1 LTTENFQESPLS
13 SAIWP
18 AQKLSN
24 AVYILARKARFISD
38 SLGIPAFPKT
48 GDFPNDELIS
58 QWMDLAAGHLNIEII
73 ATESPYADLGEMLRC
88 AGPAIIRLDNP
99 NSPGFLAVVKGGR
112 KKVTLIRPDL
122 QICRIPKDVI
132 RRAMTL
138 ELEQAAA
145 EPVRQILEEAGIP
158 QDRREHSQTAIVQEQ
173 LSETRIG
180 GCWLLRLSPGA
191 DFRQQ
196 LYHARIPWYFAT
208 ILGAHLTGQIL
219 LVLSWWIIGSQAI
232 EGHFE
237 RSEMTAWA
245 LLLLTLIPFRLL
257 DKWIQ
262 NLLSMDI
269 GALFKQRLLR
279 GISQLEPEEIRH
291 RGAGQFL
298 GIVME
303 AESFSTLA
311 MSGGMSALVSV
322 LELFIIL
329 IILAL
334 GSGGIFQV
342 LLLGGWM
349 AFTAFI
355 CFKYYHYTRK
365 WITGYREMT
374 NDLVERMV
382 GYRTRL
388 VQEDPAHWH
397 DEEDVILKGYVE
409 LSKRLD
415 RIGIMIRGV
424 VTQGWLLVGLPVILF
439 VFFTESATTGEMAVS
454 IGGLLLAT
462 QALGQF
468 TTGVT
473 NIINVMAAWEQVG
486 PLFEAAARL
495 HQKESSAQRIL
506 PVALDRAALSG
517 EYPLMAVRDLN
528 FRYRKTGSLV
538 LESCTQQIDRRDR
551 VLLEGPSGGGKSTL
565 SAVLTGL
572 RYPES
577 GTLLLWGTD
586 RKAVGD
592 DVWRSRVVT
601 APQFHENHV
610 LTETF
615 SFNLLMGRGWPPL
628 QEDMAEAMAIC
639 RELGLG
645 SLLDRMPAE
654 FQQMVGEGG
663 WQLSHGERS
672 RLFIARALLQ
682 KADLIIL
689 DESFAA
695 LDPENLRL
703 ALECVLNRAP
713 ALLVI
718 AHP

>member
-1 LTTENFQESPLS
+1 M
-13 SAIWP
+13 IWP
-18 AQKLSN
+18 AQRLSN

-38 SLGIPAFPKT
+38 TAELPVFPKSD
-48 GDFPNDELIS
+48 DFPNDELIS

-73 ATESPYADLGEMLRC
+73 ATESLYADLGEMLRC
-88 AGPAIIRLDNP
+88 AGPAIIRLNNP
-99 NSPGFLAVVKGGR
+99 DSPGFLAVLKGGR
-112 KKVTLIRPDL
+112 KKITLIQPDL
-122 QICRIPKDVI
+122 KTCRIPRDAI
-132 RRAMTL
+132 RQAMTL
-138 ELEQAAA
+138 KLEQAAA
-145 EPVRQILEEAGIP
+145 EPIRQILEQAGIP
-158 QDRREHSQTAIVQEQ
+158 EDRREHSQAGIVQEQ
-173 LSETRIG
+173 LSEIRIG

-208 ILGAHLTGQIL
+208 ILGAYLTGQIL

-232 EGHFE
+232 DGHFE
-237 RSEMTAWA
+237 RFEMNAWA
-245 LLLLTLIPFRLL
+245 LLLVTIIPFRLL
-257 DKWIQ
+257 DKWIR

-291 RGAGQFL
+291 RGTGQFL

-311 MSGGMSALVSV
+311 MTGGMTALVSV
-322 LELFIIL
+322 IELFIIL
-329 IILAL
+329 IILAF
-334 GSGGIFQV
+334 GAGGIFQV

-365 WITGYREMT
+365 WIAGYREMT

-397 DEEDVILKGYVE
+397 DEEDLILKGYVE

-415 RIGIMIRGV
+415 RIGIVIQGV
-424 VTQGWLLVGLPVILF
+424 VSQGWLLAGLPAILF
-439 VFFTESATTGEMAVS
+439 VFFTESGTPGEMAVG
-454 IGGLLLAT
+454 IGGVLLAT

-468 TTGVT
+468 AAGIT
-473 NIINVMAAWEQVG
+473 NIINVTAAWEQVG
-486 PLFEAAARL
+486 PLFEAAARP
-495 HQKESSAQRIL
+495 HQNELSGRHIL
-506 PVALDRAALSG
+506 PLVLDRAASSG
-517 EYPLMAVRDLN
+517 KYPLMTVRDLN

-538 LESCTQQIDRRDR
+538 LQSCTQQIDRRGR

-577 GTLLLWGTD
+577 GTLLLWGTE
-586 RKAVGD
+586 RKDVGD
-592 DVWRSRVVT
+592 DVWRSRIVT
-601 APQFHENHV
+601 APQFHENHI

-615 SFNLLMGRGWPPL
+615 GFNLLMGRGWPPL
-628 QEDMAEAMAIC
+628 QEDMTEAMTIC

-645 SLLDRMPAE
+645 SLLNRMPAE

-695 LDPENLRL
+695 LDPENLRR